1 MHILLLNEYYPPD
14 TSATAKMA
22 AQVAEALAQRHRV
35 TVVAGRPSY
44 DPDARYPYALLR
56 RDTRNRVAV
65 ECVVSTAFPRH
76 QMPRRVANYLSY
88 LALAVPRAL
97 ALRPD
102 IILAMTDPPVAGIAG
117 ALIARL
123 AGRPFV
129 YNIRDLYPDMAV
141 GGDIVRA
148 GKWAARWES
157 LHRRALKQA
166 ARVIVLGDDMRERI
180 LAKGVAA
187 ERVVVVRDGTM
198 SATMPATAPAT
209 TPTTAPAS
217 TLPTT
222 AAIPLANASATA
234 AASANAPALSAAA
247 AAAEVPDRGDP
258 VVQEIRH
265 GFPFV
270 VLHAGNLGF
279 YGAWDTLLGAAKIL
293 SNENTGFVFIGDG
306 ANRAALE
313 SAARDLPNVKFAPF
327 RPVAQIAHVMMAGDV
342 HIVTVKRGLEG
353 VVVPSKLYSIL
364 AAGRPI
370 LVVAPAECDAARIV
384 VESGCGV
391 AADPDDPA
399 AVAAAIRELRAQ
411 PERLGEMGHRARE
424 TAAKYAR
431 VNELERFV
439 AIIESVAP
447 AQPRK

>member
-22 AQVAEALAQRHRV
+22 AQVAQALAQRHRV
-35 TVVAGRPSY
+35 TVLAGRPSY

-56 RDTRNRVAV
+56 RSTSSKVTV
-65 ECVVSTAFPRH
+65 ECVGSTAYPRH

-117 ALIARL
+117 AFIARV

-148 GKWAARWES
+148 GKWVTRWEN
-157 LHRRALKQA
+157 LHRWALQQA
-166 ARVIVLGDDMRERI
+166 ARVIVLGDDMGERI

-187 ERVVVVRDGTM
+187 ERISVVRDGT
-198 SATMPATAPAT
+198 APA
-209 TPTTAPAS
+209 PS
-217 TLPTT
+217 
-222 AAIPLANASATA
+222 
-234 AASANAPALSAAA
+234 
-247 AAAEVPDRGDP
+247 RGQMPERSDA
-258 VVQEIRH
+258 VVQEIRQ

-279 YGAWDTLLGAAKIL
+279 YGAWDTLLAAAKIL
-293 SNENTGFVFIGDG
+293 RNESIGFVFIGDG

-313 SAARDLPNVKFAPF
+313 SAARNLPNVKFAAF
-327 RPVAQIAHVMMAGDV
+327 RPVEEIAQVMMAGDLHV
-342 HIVTVKRGLEG
+342 ITVKRGLEG
-353 VVVPSKLYSIL
+353 VVVPSKLYSTL
-364 AAGRPI
+364 AAGRPL
-370 LVVAPAECDAARIV
+370 LVVAPPESDAARIV
-384 VESGCGV
+384 AESGCGV

-411 PERLGEMGHRARE
+411 PARLAAMGSRARE
-424 TAAKYAR
+424 TATKYAR
-431 VNELERFV
+431 VDELKRFV
-439 AIIESVAP
+439 AIIESA
-447 AQPRK
+447 ART

>member
-22 AQVAEALAQRHRV
+22 AQVAVTLAHRHHV

-56 RDTRNRVAV
+56 RDIRNKVTV
-65 ECVVSTAFPRH
+65 ECVGSTAYSRH
-76 QMPRRVANYLSY
+76 RMSRRVANYLSY
-88 LALAVPRAL
+88 LALAIPRAL

-117 ALIARL
+117 AFIARL

-148 GKWAARWES
+148 SKWVARWEN

-166 ARVIVLGDDMRERI
+166 ARVIVLGDDMRDRI
-180 LAKGVAA
+180 LAKGVAP
-187 ERVVVVRDGTM
+187 ERVVVVRDGT
-198 SATMPATAPAT
+198 ATTLAPAQM
-209 TPTTAPAS
+209 PERS
-217 TLPTT
+217 D
-222 AAIPLANASATA
+222 AI
-234 AASANAPALSAAA
+234 
-247 AAAEVPDRGDP
+247 
-258 VVQEIRH
+258 VQEIRH

-279 YGAWDTLLGAAKIL
+279 YGAWDTLLAAAKLL

-313 SAARDLPNVKFAPF
+313 LAARDLPHVKFAPF
-327 RPVAQIAHVMMAGDV
+327 RPVEQVAHVMTAGDL

-353 VVVPSKLYSIL
+353 VVVPSKLYSTL

-370 LVVAPAECDAARIV
+370 LVVAPPESDAARIV
-384 VESGCGV
+384 VESDCGV

-399 AVAAAIRELRAQ
+399 AVAAAIKELRAQ
-411 PERLGEMGHRARE
+411 PARLAEMGRRARE

-431 VNELERFV
+431 VDELQRFV
-439 AIIESVAP
+439 AIVEDAARPSRA
-447 AQPRK
+447 